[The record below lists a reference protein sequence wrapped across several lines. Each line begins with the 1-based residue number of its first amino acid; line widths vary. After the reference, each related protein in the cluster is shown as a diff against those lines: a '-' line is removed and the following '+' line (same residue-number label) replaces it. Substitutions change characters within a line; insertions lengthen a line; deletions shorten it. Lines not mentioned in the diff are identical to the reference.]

1 MAERSRNLLT
11 RNPVRGRF
19 VRRGPEPASILC
31 LPNVIS
37 LIRIAFIP
45 AILWLMLADGGAD
58 GPMRWIAA
66 VLFIVAIATDAIDGH
81 IARSRGLITDFGIF
95 LDPVADKG
103 VTGAA
108 LIGLTILGELPWWV
122 TALILLRE
130 IGITVF
136 RAIVLADRVIP
147 ASRGGKLKTTVQAV
161 AISLAMLPLW
171 VIPGFDPW
179 IYWVDGVL
187 MTLATV
193 LTVVTGADYLWQA
206 WRQNRGTRA
215 GHSGGVTGGGT
226 GSTEAAGDA

>member
-19 VRRGPEPASILC
+19 VRRGDEPVSILC

-37 LIRIAFIP
+37 LVRIAFIP
-45 AILWLMLADGGAD
+45 AMLWLMLADGGAD

-81 IARSRGLITDFGIF
+81 LARSRQLITDLGIF

-103 VTGAA
+103 ITGAA
-108 LIGLTILGELPWWV
+108 LIGLAILGELPWWV
-122 TALILLRE
+122 TALILVRE

-161 AISLAMLPLW
+161 AISAAMLPLW
-171 VIPGFDPW
+171 VLPGFDPW
-179 IYWVDGVL
+179 IFWVDGAL
-187 MTLATV
+187 MTLATI
-193 LTVVTGADYLWQA
+193 LTVVTGVDYLWQA
-206 WRQNRGTRA
+206 WRQNRA
-215 GHSGGVTGGGT
+215 AQSGASG
-226 GSTEAAGDA
+226 AASGDSRVDG